1 MTPGVSVPPARAG
14 GGRRRRDPQPPVL
27 WPLRVAAAYAWR
39 LLVVAA
45 AVIAVGVVLRELA
58 LVAMALFLACFGT
71 ALLRPPA
78 QWLRARGWSPAAAAI
93 VVMGGSLALLA
104 SLVAVVVPPFV
115 DQLDQLGRD
124 LRAGVEQAGDWLL
137 EGPLNLSER
146 ELDQYL
152 DSAERSLRDSSGAIA
167 TGLLGGALLVF
178 ELLAG
183 IGLAVV
189 ISFFFLKDGDRIVA
203 WFVGLFPERRRPE
216 VEELGGRA
224 WETLA
229 GYLRGMT
236 GVALFDSVFIGLA
249 LALIGVPAALPLA
262 VFTFFGAYIPIAGA
276 LITGIAAVLVALV
289 AEGVTTAAL
298 VALAVL
304 VVQQVESNALQ
315 PFVVGRAVALHPVVI
330 LLAVTTGAILGGVAG
345 AIVAVPVTAVAARVG
360 GYLRERPVESGL
372 RVEAGDTS
380 APPPSQG

>member
-1 MTPGVSVPPARAG
+1 MTV
-14 GGRRRRDPQPPVL
+14 
-27 WPLRVAAAYAWR
+27 
-39 LLVVAA
+39 
-45 AVIAVGVVLRELA
+45 
-58 LVAMALFLACFGT
+58 
-71 ALLRPPA
+71 
-78 QWLRARGWSPAAAAI
+78 
-93 VVMGGSLALLA
+93 
-104 SLVAVVVPPFV
+104 
-115 DQLDQLGRD
+115 
-124 LRAGVEQAGDWLL
+124 
-137 EGPLNLSER
+137 
-146 ELDQYL
+146 
-152 DSAERSLRDSSGAIA
+152 
-167 TGLLGGALLVF
+167 
-178 ELLAG
+178 
-183 IGLAVV
+183 
-189 ISFFFLKDGDRIVA
+189 
-203 WFVGLFPERRRPE
+203 
-216 VEELGGRA
+216 
-224 WETLA
+224 
-229 GYLRGMT
+229 
-236 GVALFDSVFIGLA
+236 VALFDSVFIGLA